1 MMKSFPFTSEVTF
14 DGSGYPQFDRAVD
27 SEVLRKVLKNYYTNG
42 VFALNSSSCFLA
54 KTSTAGGMTVTV
66 SPGVCMINGATAY
79 DEASTDLQLDSGTD
93 QPRIDTI
100 ALRLNDNTQY
110 RNISLVV
117 IKGSAEA
124 SPKPPALTRAGSIY
138 DLGIANVSVN
148 ANTTVLA
155 SSAISDTR
163 MDTERCGYVTAN
175 QKLDTTNLYNQF
187 QAALDEYLETVRAA
201 LDDTSVGL
209 LESKIANLT
218 KTVAITIPASSWPNS
233 TVAMSGM
240 NYYTTTKSV
249 SEVFDACPDV
259 MIGAVGVLPTEA
271 EQKAFNTV
279 SYVTITGTT
288 LKLYA
293 KNKPASDFVIVVKG
307 AK

>member
-42 VFALNSSSCFLA
+42 VFALNNSSCFLA
-54 KTSTAGGMTVTV
+54 KTSTVGGMTVTV

-218 KTVAITIPASSWPNS
+218 KTVAITIPASSWSNS
-233 TVAMSGM
+233 TVAVSGM
-240 NYYTTTKSV
+240 NYYTATKSV
-249 SEVFDACPDV
+249 SEVFDARPDV
-259 MIGAVGVLPTEA
+259 MIGAVGILPTEA

-293 KNKPASDFVIVVKG
+293 KNKPTSDFVIIVKG

>member
-14 DGSGYPQFDRAVD
+14 DSSGYPQFDRAVD
-27 SEVLRKVLKNYYTNG
+27 SEVLRKVLRKYYTNG
-42 VFALNSSSCFLA
+42 VFALNDSTCFLVKKSA
-54 KTSTAGGMTVTV
+54 AGGLVITV
-66 SPGVCMINGATAY
+66 SPGTCLINGATAY
-79 DEASTDLQLDSGTD
+79 DEAPADLQLDNGTD

-100 ALRLNDNTQY
+100 ALRLNDNVAY

-117 IKGSAEA
+117 IKGAPEA
-124 SPKPPALTRAGSIY
+124 SPKPPALIRAGGVY
-138 DLGIANVSVN
+138 DIGIADVYVSAN
-148 ANTTVLA
+148 ASEL
-155 SSAISDTR
+155 SPSAISDTR
-163 MDTERCGYVTAN
+163 LDAERCGYATAD
-175 QKLDTTNLYNQF
+175 QRLDTTNLYDQF

-218 KTVAITIPASSWPNS
+218 KTVAITIPASSWSNS
-233 TVAMSGM
+233 TVAVSGA
-240 NYYTTTKSV
+240 NYYTATRGV
-249 SEVFDACPDV
+249 SEVFDAHPDV

-271 EQKAFNTV
+271 EQKAFNAV
-279 SYVTITGTT
+279 RYVTITGTA

-293 KNKPASDFVIVVKG
+293 KNKPTSDFVIIVKG

>member
-1 MMKSFPFTSEVTF
+1 MMNSFPFTSEVTF

-42 VFALNSSSCFLA
+42 VFALNNSSCFLA

-138 DLGIANVSVN
+138 DIGIANVHVN
-148 ANTTVLA
+148 ANATALTP
-155 SSAISDTR
+155 SAISDTR
-163 MDTERCGYVTAN
+163 MDTERCGYVMAN

-187 QAALDEYLETVRAA
+187 QAALNEYLATVEAA
-201 LDDTSVGL
+201 LNGTTAGL
-209 LESKIANLT
+209 LESKIKNL
-218 KTVAITIPASSWPNS
+218 
-233 TVAMSGM
+233 
-240 NYYTTTKSV
+240 TKSV
-249 SEVFDACPDV
+249 SLTISASDWSSATTDINGTAYYTATKQLAEVYDAHPDI
-259 MIGAVGVLPTEA
+259 MIGATGLLPTEA
-271 EQKAFNTV
+271 EKKAFGAV
-279 SYVTITGTT
+279 SYVTVSGTT

-293 KNKPASDFVIVVKG
+293 AKKPTSDFVIIVKG